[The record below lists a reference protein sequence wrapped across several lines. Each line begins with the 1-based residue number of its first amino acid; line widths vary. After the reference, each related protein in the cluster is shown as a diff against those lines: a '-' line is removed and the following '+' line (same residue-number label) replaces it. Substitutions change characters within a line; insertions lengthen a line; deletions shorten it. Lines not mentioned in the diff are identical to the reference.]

1 MSFPTASAIE
11 RLQGV
16 SALKLI
22 GDAADLATA
31 IAQKPRAAPAAYV
44 VHQRQGEPP
53 IGVSNGVLLQNIRVS
68 LQVVLFVSHAGTAES
83 GSSARRVMDALQA
96 DVDARL
102 MGWSPDGF
110 TRFGALHFVGARD
123 EFYAT
128 GWLCSQV
135 IYETKYRAEVRQ

>member
-1 MSFPTASAIE
+1 VSFPTASAIE

-68 LQVVLFVSHAGTAES
+68 VQVVLFVSHAGTAES

-102 MGWSPDGF
+102 M
-110 TRFGALHFVGARD
+110 VGAPTASRASAHCTSSAR
-123 EFYAT
+123 AT
-128 GWLCSQV
+128 SSTPPAGSAA
-135 IYETKYRAEVRQ
+135 R